1 MDYFQYKDHALFA
14 EDVPVETIAKA
25 VGTPFYCYST
35 ATLLRHYRIFD
46 EALHSLKHRI
56 FFASKANSNP
66 SVLKVLVKEG
76 AGIDV
81 VSAGEIRLAF
91 AGGAKPSDIVFS
103 GVGKTEEEMRYAL
116 GQGIFQFN
124 VESLPEL
131 ELLNHVATGMKK
143 TAPVA
148 FRVNPD
154 VDPKTHKKIST
165 GKKESKFGISL
176 DEAKALFGRM
186 KDFPAIYARGV
197 SVHIGSQLTSL
208 DPFRQAFQVVRSF
221 VEMLRTEG
229 HAIETIDL
237 GGGLGVPYE
246 HESSVPPLPSVYG
259 AMVSEVMKGME
270 GTFLFEP
277 GRLIAGNAGIM
288 VTKVIYLK
296 QTSTRNFVI
305 VDAAMNDLI
314 RPTLYEAYH
323 DIIPVKEINAPTI
336 KADIVGPVCE
346 TGDVFAFDR
355 EMPTVAAGDLVAFRT
370 AGAYGA
376 VMSSMYN
383 ARPMIPEVLVDGN
396 AYKVIRA
403 RPSYDEMLAGY
414 QIS

>member
-1 MDYFQYKDHALFA
+1 MDYFQYKEFALFA
-14 EDVPVETIAKA
+14 EDVSIEEMARG

-35 ATLLRHYRIFD
+35 ATLVRHYQIFD
-46 EALHSLKHRI
+46 EALKSLNHRI
-56 FFASKANSNP
+56 FFAAKANSNP
-66 SVLKVLVKEG
+66 SVLKVLLEQG
-76 AGIDV
+76 SGIDV

-91 AGGAKPSDIVFS
+91 MAGAKPSDIVFS

-116 GQGIFQFN
+116 EQGIFQFN

-131 ELLNHVATGMKK
+131 ELLNHVAASMKK
-143 TAPVA
+143 IAPVA

-176 DEAKALFGRM
+176 DEAKIIFSRI
-186 KDFPAIYARGV
+186 KEFPAIHARGV

-208 DPFRQAFQVVRSF
+208 EPFEQAFKVVRSF
-221 VEMLRTEG
+221 VEMLRAEG

-237 GGGLGVPYE
+237 GGGLGVPYVQD
-246 HESSVPPLPSVYG
+246 SSAPPLPSAYG
-259 AMVSEVMKGME
+259 AMVSDVMKGME

-288 VTKVIYLK
+288 VTKVIYVK
-296 QTSTRNFVI
+296 QTPTRNFVI

-323 DIIPVKEINAPTI
+323 DIIPVKDMNAPMIT
-336 KADIVGPVCE
+336 ADIVGPVCE

-355 EMPTVAAGDLVAFRT
+355 NIPAPEPGELMAFRT

-376 VMSSMYN
+376 VMSCMYN
-383 ARPMIPEVLVDGN
+383 ARPLIPEILVDGKN
-396 AYKVIRA
+396 YKIIRA
-403 RPSYDEMLAGY
+403 RPTYEEMLASY
-414 QIS
+414 RIS

>member
-1 MDYFQYKDHALFA
+1 MDYFQYKNKALFA
-14 EDVPVETIAKA
+14 EEVAVEDIARE

-35 ATLLRHYRIFD
+35 ATLVRHYRIFD
-46 EALHSLKHRI
+46 EALKSLKHRI

-66 SVLKVLVKEG
+66 SVLKILVKEG

-91 AGGAKPSDIVFS
+91 AAGAKPSDIVFS

-116 GQGIFQFN
+116 EQGIFQFN

-131 ELLNHVATGMKK
+131 ELLNRVAVDMKK
-143 TAPVA
+143 IAPVA

-165 GKKESKFGISL
+165 GKKESKFGIGL
-176 DEAKALFGRM
+176 DEAKALFSRI
-186 KDFPAIYARGV
+186 KEFPAINARGV

-208 DPFRQAFQVVRSF
+208 EPFQQAFQVVRAF
-221 VEMLRTEG
+221 VEMLRAEG

-246 HESSVPPLPSVYG
+246 QDSFAPPLPSAYG
-259 AMVSEVMKGME
+259 AMVSDVMKGME

-288 VTKVIYLK
+288 VTRVIYLK
-296 QTSTRNFVI
+296 QTPTRNFII

-323 DIIPVKEINAPTI
+323 DIVPVKDVNAPMI

-355 EMPTVAAGDLVAFRT
+355 TLPTVGTGDLIAFRT

-376 VMSSMYN
+376 VMSGTYN
-383 ARPMIPEVLVDGN
+383 ARPLIPEVLIDGKTI
-396 AYKVIRA
+396 KVIRA
-403 RPSYDEMLAGY
+403 RPSYEEMLAGY